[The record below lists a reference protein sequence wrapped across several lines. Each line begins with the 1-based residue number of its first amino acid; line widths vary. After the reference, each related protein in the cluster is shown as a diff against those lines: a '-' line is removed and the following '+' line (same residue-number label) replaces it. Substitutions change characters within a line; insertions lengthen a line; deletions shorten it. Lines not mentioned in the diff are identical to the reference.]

1 MQGVVHTLGAV
12 DADNPRNHE
21 SVTRNAIARRLAAL
35 LGYRFGGEYVA
46 SRERANTVYF
56 VPPDTLVGF
65 EDAARLGIRGE
76 ADLFGAVVPHAFVA
90 TKAITHPVLDGART
104 PDGWNADFPARVA
117 SAVLAGFS
125 AFSRADAK
133 RAALQLLERG
143 PVRIK
148 LAKGIG
154 GRGQWVARERSD
166 VAAIVDALDEADV
179 ESFGVVVEE
188 HLHDVETLSV
198 GQVRVGGLV
207 ASYWGT
213 QRLTPNN
220 TGTEVYGGSELNL
233 TRGDFATLLAQ
244 PLRDDVRVAVKQACA
259 YDRAALDC
267 YAPMFASRRNYDVA
281 QGIAGTGARSCGV
294 LEQSWRIGGASGA
307 EIAALEAFAADPH
320 LATVR
325 ACTVEVYGAS
335 DAPPAEA
342 VVYFR
347 DIDERVGPLT
357 KYTTIERTHADAR

>member
-1 MQGVVHTLGAV
+1 MQGVVHTLGTV
-12 DADNPRNHE
+12 DRDNPRNHE

-46 SRERANTVYF
+46 PRERENHVYF

-65 EDAARLGIRGE
+65 EQAAHLGIRGE

-90 TKAITHPVLDGART
+90 TKAITHSTLDGART
-104 PDGWNADFPARVA
+104 PDGWNVDFAARVTG
-117 SAVLAGFS
+117 AVLAGFT

-143 PVRIK
+143 PVRVK

-154 GRGQWVARERSD
+154 GRGQWVARERGD
-166 VAAIVDALDEADV
+166 LAAIVDALDESDL

-213 QRLTPNN
+213 QTLTPNN
-220 TGTEVYGGSELNL
+220 SGTEVYGGSELHL
-233 TRGDFATLLAQ
+233 TRGDFDALLAQ
-244 PLRDDVRVAVKQACA
+244 PLRDEVRVAVKQACD
-259 YDRAALDC
+259 YDSAALDC
-267 YAPMFASRRNYDVA
+267 YAPMFGSRRNYDVA
-281 QGIAGTGARSCGV
+281 RGVNGAGARCCGV

-307 EIAALEAFAADPH
+307 EIAALEAFAADPD
-320 LATVR
+320 LTTVR
-325 ACTVEVYGAS
+325 ASTVEVYGAS
-335 DAPPAEA
+335 DAPPADA

-347 DIDERVGPLT
+347 AIDERVGPLT
-357 KYTTIERTHADAR
+357 KYTTVERTHADAR